1 MQNTICFEKSVC
13 NPNDNSMYANGYY
26 ISENSNKLSKI
37 NTIDNQIY
45 IERFIGQNGNYLN
58 ANDACNIVTNNLQ
71 LVNTMT
77 ISFWMFPMIDAT
89 KLYPMSIF
97 SKGNTNTI
105 GEANLNITVDNR
117 LCFCYQYNNKIF
129 TMKSQSK
136 IISKKFTF
144 VVLTKSNESISIY
157 INGKIDIIS
166 KIVNVPTLTTNPFV
180 IGNGINTIPF
190 DGLIE
195 NLCISEQ
202 FTSNIQPYLN
212 IYNKSPTSYLFK
224 IDKGILSYSNYIDDS
239 NNITGN
245 KLIEKSKNI
254 VTILSQYLN
263 GFIYNNI
270 TEITQFY
277 ISISDNITQIGN
289 QITYTNYQ
297 KISMLTIGIDQV
309 FVKQY
314 TTYPSQV
321 NVVVDDAITVEGIVR
336 SNNGLVLM
344 FNNGIVITYIKDIGK
359 YEYANIT
366 ELDAINILNEFT
378 QIIGFILSD
387 NYIFYTS
394 FSAVIPNSE
403 FTNRF
408 RMKMLSYNLGSINAD
423 INFLGSQS
431 IGPYK
436 TKSRIA
442 ITSPTLQS
450 NLKTIEPIKK
460 IEIINKSLDTS
471 FLHKSN
477 IPNSCIFVYNT
488 KHINITNSLNKCSE
502 TYINTLPKL
511 ENTYNIDFEL
521 DISIDIIDIL
531 LTRQID
537 LSRQIIFNFYK
548 PLPPGIYNFSII
560 TNSYIV
566 VKINGK
572 DHIINSQTPMHIL
585 FHNSK
590 PFLELEM
597 SFYYEKITQIVRF
610 MMTEP

>member
-1 MQNTICFEKSVC
+1 MQNTICFEKSAC
-13 NPNDNSMYANGYY
+13 NPNDNSIYANGYY
-26 ISENSNKLSKI
+26 ISENSNKLTKT
-37 NTIDNQIY
+37 NTLDNKIY

-58 ANDACNIVTNNLQ
+58 ANDACDITANNLQ

-77 ISFWMFPMIDAT
+77 ISFWMFPLIDDT

-97 SKGNTNTI
+97 SKGNINTI

-157 INGKIDIIS
+157 INGKIDTIS
-166 KIVNVPTLTTNPFV
+166 KIVNVPTLTTNPFI

-195 NLCISEQ
+195 NLCISEK
-202 FTSNIQPYLN
+202 FTTDVQTYLN

-224 IDKGILSYSNYIDDS
+224 IDKGILSYSNYIDNS
-239 NNITGN
+239 NNITGD

-263 GFIYNNI
+263 GFIYNNT
-270 TEITQFY
+270 TEIILFY

-289 QITYTNYQ
+289 QITFANYQ
-297 KISMLTIGIDQV
+297 KISKLTIGIDQV
-309 FVKQY
+309 FVNQY

-344 FNNGIVITYIKDIGK
+344 FNNGIVITYSKDIGK
-359 YEYANIT
+359 YEYKNMT

-378 QIIGFILSD
+378 QIIGYILSD

-394 FSAVIPNSE
+394 FSAVIPNSD

-442 ITSPTLQS
+442 ITTPKLQS
-450 NLKTIEPIKK
+450 NLKTIEPMKK
-460 IEIINKSLDTS
+460 IEIMSKPLDTS
-471 FLHKSN
+471 VSHNSN
-477 IPNSCIFVYNT
+477 IPNSSIFVYNT
-488 KHINITNSLNKCSE
+488 KQINITNSLNKCSE

-537 LSRQIIFNFYK
+537 LSRQIIFNFNK
-548 PLPPGIYNFSII
+548 PLSPGIYNFSII

-572 DHIINSQTPMHIL
+572 EHIINSQTPMHIL
-585 FHNSK
+585 FHNAK
-590 PFLELEM
+590 PFLDLEM

-610 MMTEP
+610 MIAEP

>member
-1 MQNTICFEKSVC
+1 
-13 NPNDNSMYANGYY
+13 
-26 ISENSNKLSKI
+26 
-37 NTIDNQIY
+37 
-45 IERFIGQNGNYLN
+45 
-58 ANDACNIVTNNLQ
+58 
-71 LVNTMT
+71 MT
-77 ISFWMFPMIDAT
+77 ISFWMFPMIDDT

-97 SKGNTNTI
+97 SKGNINTI

-129 TMKSQSK
+129 TMKSQTK

-144 VVLTKSNESISIY
+144 VVLSKSNESISIY

-166 KIVNVPTLTTNPFV
+166 KIVNVPTLTTNPFI

-190 DGLIE
+190 NGLIE

-202 FTSNIQPYLN
+202 FTSNIQTYLN

-239 NNITGN
+239 NNIKGD

-263 GFIYNNI
+263 GFIYNNT
-270 TEITQFY
+270 TEIILFY

-289 QITYTNYQ
+289 QITFANYQ
-297 KISMLTIGIDQV
+297 KISKLTIGIDQV

-344 FNNGIVITYIKDIGK
+344 FNNGILITYSYSIGK

-378 QIIGFILSD
+378 QIIGYILSD

-408 RMKMLSYNLGSINAD
+408 RMKMLSYNLGSINTD

-450 NLKTIEPIKK
+450 NLKLIEPIKK
-460 IEIINKSLDTS
+460 IEIMNKSLDTS
-471 FLHKSN
+471 VPHTGN

-572 DHIINSQTPMHIL
+572 EHIINSQTPVHIL

-590 PFLELEM
+590 SFLELEM
-597 SFYYEKITQIVRF
+597 SFYYEKITQIARF
-610 MMTEP
+610 MIAEP